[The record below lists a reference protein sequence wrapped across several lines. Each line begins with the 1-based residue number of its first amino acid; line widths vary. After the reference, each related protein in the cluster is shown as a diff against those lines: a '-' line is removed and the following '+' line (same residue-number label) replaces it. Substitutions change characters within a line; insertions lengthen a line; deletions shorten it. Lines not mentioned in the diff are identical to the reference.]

1 MNRIILKQLKYNV
14 LLLSILI
21 VIELLFI
28 GQKIFFQ
35 NKISIYFDGMNAIVQ
50 KDSYYV
56 GVGSNNDNTN
66 HYEKAKISKY
76 NEKREK
82 TFEKLYNVG
91 YNSAFFGVGIDKD
104 DIVAVGSY
112 EKNDTNH
119 KESVR
124 TALIVKYSSE
134 GDLIF
139 EKDYSLLDNSKFTK
153 VGVLEDGYIVCGQ
166 SVYKNTKVG
175 SHEGGAILVKYSRDG
190 KLLWKKSFGDNKS
203 AIFNDFIVVGD
214 YLFAVGLR
222 DSYIGVICKYDLNG
236 NYITS
241 SDFNYTDEM
250 GFTGICAYQDE
261 IYVSGSKKG
270 DDHSVNGV
278 ILHYNKDCSLLHDI
292 SYEGEGYTRFH
303 KIQVD
308 SKGNLIVIGIIR
320 TNNKSKGNNVD
331 VFNYNGIIGKY
342 TSSLEEVSVT
352 SYGDERDDY
361 FTDLSIIG
369 NNYLVI
375 GYSSYEDG
383 SYLSKFIRYSDA
395 LKVLE
400 VN

>member
-1 MNRIILKQLKYNV
+1 MNQRVLKQLKYNV
-14 LLLSILI
+14 LFLSILL
-21 VIELLFI
+21 VIEILLI
-28 GQKIFFQ
+28 GQKLLFQ
-35 NKISIYFDGMNAIVQ
+35 KKVSIYFDGMNAVIE

-56 GVGSNNDNTN
+56 GVGSNNDNSN

-119 KESVR
+119 EESVR
-124 TALIVKYSSE
+124 TALIVKYSSN

-153 VGVLEDGYIVCGQ
+153 VIVLEDGYIVCGQ

-175 SHEGGAILVKYSRDG
+175 SHEGGAILLKYSRDG

-203 AIFNDFIVVGD
+203 AIFNDIIVLGD
-214 YLFAVGLR
+214 YFYTVGLR
-222 DSYIGVICKYDLNG
+222 DSYIGVICKYDFDG
-236 NYITS
+236 NLINS
-241 SDFNYTDEM
+241 SSFTYTDEM
-250 GFTGICAYQDE
+250 GFTGITTYQGE
-261 IYVSGSKKG
+261 IYVSGSKRG
-270 DDHSVNGV
+270 ENHTVNGV
-278 ILHYNKDCSLLHDI
+278 ILHYNTDCSLI
-292 SYEGEGYTRFH
+292 QEVSYQGEGYTRFH

-320 TNNKSKGNNVD
+320 TKSSSIGNNID

-342 TSSLEEVSVT
+342 SSSLEEVLVT

-361 FTDLSIIG
+361 FTDLSILG
-369 NNYLVI
+369 NDYLVI